1 MCSYFLAPPFS
12 HTLTPETICA
22 FRGTVI
28 FGCVHSAVH
37 NYAFRF
43 IIAPMSTTPSP
54 LRQSPHLRLHCVN
67 VFVRDQDRSLRFF
80 VDQLGFNVAF
90 DTRVQSGE
98 RWVGVAPPD
107 GAAIL
112 ALIAPQPNS
121 EQYKLIGRATQIVFV
136 TEDVTAKFQE
146 WSKRGVR
153 FQTTP
158 RLKRIRYQFQP
169 PQTAALAGAGPKA
182 EPATVSRTG
191 MLLGEET
198 PVWGGIVA
206 RFRDVDGNS
215 FSLVSFDEL
224 THAMEAQRRA
234 VAAKQEAERR
244 AAHELEIAKHVQ
256 SRLFPQVLP
265 PLNSLEYAGVCIQ
278 ARKVGGDYYDFLD
291 LGQGRFGFVIADIS
305 GKGIAAALLM
315 ANLQANLRSL
325 CAIAQTQPDH
335 LLRSVNQLFCENTS
349 DGAFATLFF
358 AEYDDTTRLLRY
370 ANCGHLPALLLRA
383 NSFVEHLDSTA
394 TVLGIFKKW
403 DCEVGECQLAP
414 GDILALYTDGITE
427 SFDTAG
433 DEFGE
438 SRLVDSLLR
447 HRALS
452 PQAALAKIVDEV
464 LHFSPQEQHDDI
476 TLTLAK
482 CR

>member
-1 MCSYFLAPPFS
+1 
-12 HTLTPETICA
+12 
-22 FRGTVI
+22 
-28 FGCVHSAVH
+28 
-37 NYAFRF
+37 
-43 IIAPMSTTPSP
+43 MSTVPSP

-67 VFVRDQDRSLRFF
+67 IYVRDQDRSLRFF
-80 VDQLGFNVAF
+80 VDQLGFNIAY

-112 ALIAPQPNS
+112 SLVAPKPKS
-121 EQYKLIGRATQIVFV
+121 EQYKLIGRATNVVFV

-146 WSKRGVR
+146 WSRRGVR
-153 FQTTP
+153 FQTPP
-158 RLKRIRYQFQP
+158 RLKRIRYQLQP
-169 PQTAALAGAGPKA
+169 KEIASVAGANQNAQAGS
-182 EPATVSRTG
+182 SRTG

-206 RFRDVDGNS
+206 RFRDIDGNS

-244 AAHELEIAKHVQ
+244 AAHELEIAKRVQ
-256 SRLFPQVLP
+256 SRLFPQTLP
-265 PLNSLEYAGVCIQ
+265 RLGTLEYAGVCIQ
-278 ARKVGGDYYDFLD
+278 ARQVGGDYYDFLD
-291 LGQGRFGFVIADIS
+291 LGQNRLGFVIADIS

-325 CAIAQTQPDH
+325 CAIAHHEPDH
-335 LLRSVNQLFCENTS
+335 LLRSVNQLFCENTT

-358 AEYDDTTRLLRY
+358 AQYDDEKRLLRY
-370 ANCGHLPALLLRA
+370 ANCGHLPALLLRTDDTIKR
-383 NSFVEHLDSTA
+383 LDATA

-403 DCEVGECQLAP
+403 ECEVGECHLAP
-414 GDILALYTDGITE
+414 GDLLALYTDGITE
-427 SFDTAG
+427 SFDAAG

-438 SRLVDSLLR
+438 SRLLDSLR
-447 HRALS
+447 KHRALC
-452 PQAALAKIVDEV
+452 PQAGLSAMVDEV
-464 LHFSPQEQHDDI
+464 LQFSPQEQHDDI
-476 TLTLAK
+476 TLILAR
-482 CR
+482 CNG